1 MNKFVPVIKLLNTFI
16 YDGVNSTNQS
26 KAIES
31 AIDDLVDEPD
41 SFVDG
46 FLDDLSFYSPTGGD
60 HLLNYEDFL
69 PKAKRAL
76 KYFEAMSVNA

>member
-1 MNKFVPVIKLLNTFI
+1 MNKFDPVIKLLNAFI
-16 YDGVNSTNQS
+16 FDGVNSTNQS

-31 AIDDLVDEPD
+31 AVDDLIDEPD

-46 FLDDLSFYSPTGGD
+46 FLDDLSFYSPMGGD
-60 HLLNYEDFL
+60 HLMNYENFL

-76 KYFEAMSVNA
+76 KYFEAMSKNA